1 MLDVV
6 LGARAAAVLPQ
17 AIGQAG
23 SGGPVEPTLTKTTA
37 RDKNYHAAVIM
48 NVTTWDD
55 NTTKDKGG

>member
-17 AIGQAG
+17 AGQAG
-23 SGGPVEPTLTKTTA
+23 SGGPTLTKTTA